1 MGNAMDILMGITVA
15 LLGNVAILAMSSH
28 LIWGA

>member
-1 MGNAMDILMGITVA
+1 MGNVMDILMGITVA
-15 LLGNVAILAMSSH
+15 LLGNFAILEIANH